1 MSLFAAC
8 RAPPP
13 QPVVDAPPPP
23 RRRASSS
30 GRTRSLDESSAAAK
44 APPAATSPGISRVD
58 VLCECLSLY
67 AVLTGAAWVV
77 ARRWLGWTHAECL
90 ALRRLRAGDPLA
102 LDPGGRA
109 LRLPFA
115 AVSTVAVLRTCWR
128 HREPA
133 PLAVAHAAAL
143 CAAQLCGLAWAVAVS
158 CLGAKKRELKWLL
171 RAHEFGGEPAAALLL
186 ALASLVR
193 RAAVHRPWRR
203 PARFRGV
210 KRKMGYTAGS
220 LVPLSIVLSWD
231 FWRGRG
237 EDEGAAVGAADGL
250 AVGAADGKDEGAA
263 VGAPLGRADGS
274 EVEGIGVGSMVGSAL
289 GAALGAA
296 LGSELGLAD
305 GLADGLAVGAA
316 DGVDDGAADGVDEG
330 AALGAA
336 DGKDEGA
343 AVGAADGLALGAA
356 LGKELGLELGAPLGN
371 EDGQE
376 EGDGVGTCASAS
388 DQQKI
393 AQRSHR
399 EVALTLLRA
408 GAAITA
414 LRAAWITPENKALH
428 DYMIDVLHDG
438 GWNARVERHRRP
450 LMSILSNLALPHDA
464 LRVVLSFW
472 SPPGGR

>member
-30 GRTRSLDESSAAAK
+30 GRARSLDESSAAAK

-77 ARRWLGWTHAECL
+77 ARRWLGRTHAQCL

-128 HREPA
+128 HREPS

-193 RAAVHRPWRR
+193 GAAFHRPRRR

-231 FWRGRG
+231 FWSGFAV
-237 EDEGAAVGAADGL
+237 AAVA
-250 AVGAADGKDEGAA
+250 
-263 VGAPLGRADGS
+263 RCRQ
-274 EVEGIGVGSMVGSAL
+274 AL
-289 GAALGAA
+289 RDPPERRR
-296 LGSELGLAD
+296 SR
-305 GLADGLAVGAA
+305 
-316 DGVDDGAADGVDEG
+316 
-330 AALGAA
+330 
-336 DGKDEGA
+336 
-343 AVGAADGLALGAA
+343 
-356 LGKELGLELGAPLGN
+356 P
-371 EDGQE
+371 
-376 EGDGVGTCASAS
+376 SAS
-388 DQQKI
+388 
-393 AQRSHR
+393 
-399 EVALTLLRA
+399 
-408 GAAITA
+408 
-414 LRAAWITPENKALH
+414 
-428 DYMIDVLHDG
+428 
-438 GWNARVERHRRP
+438 
-450 LMSILSNLALPHDA
+450 
-464 LRVVLSFW
+464 
-472 SPPGGR
+472 